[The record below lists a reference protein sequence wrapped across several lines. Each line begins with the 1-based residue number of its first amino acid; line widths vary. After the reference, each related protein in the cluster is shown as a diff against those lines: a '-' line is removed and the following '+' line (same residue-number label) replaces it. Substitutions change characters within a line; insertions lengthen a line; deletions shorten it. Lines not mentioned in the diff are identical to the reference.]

1 MEKLIY
7 FKHATLKVYG
17 RSAESPRVFDDFFLI
32 LGDLIK
38 MNFHVTV
45 PELSAT
51 DLLMEASIG
60 SL

>member
-1 MEKLIY
+1 MEGLQNPP
-7 FKHATLKVYG
+7 VYLMI
-17 RSAESPRVFDDFFLI
+17 FFI

-60 SL
+60 SFWVSYFLLVAKFLT

>member
-17 RSAESPRVFDDFFLI
+17 RSAESPRVFDDFLI

>member
-17 RSAESPRVFDDFFLI
+17 RSAESPRVFHDFLI

>member
-7 FKHATLKVYG
+7 FKHATLKVCG
-17 RSAESPRVFDDFFLI
+17 RSAESPRVFDDFFI

>member
-17 RSAESPRVFDDFFLI
+17 RSAESPCVFDDFLI

>member
-1 MEKLIY
+1 MEGLQNPP
-7 FKHATLKVYG
+7 VYLMI
-17 RSAESPRVFDDFFLI
+17 FFI

-60 SL
+60 SF